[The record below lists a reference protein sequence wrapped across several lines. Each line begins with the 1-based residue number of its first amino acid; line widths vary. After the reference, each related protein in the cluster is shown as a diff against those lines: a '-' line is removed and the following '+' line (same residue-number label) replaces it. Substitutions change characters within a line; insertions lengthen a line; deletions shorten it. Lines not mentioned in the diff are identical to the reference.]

1 MQTIRRIA
9 GLVLAALSAVLLWQG
24 LEAVLLLLNRG
35 SPLGQ
40 AVDAVGVWR
49 MVAASLGIAGGLMA
63 AGAVRFGA
71 AAALI
76 GTVLFAALGAAF
88 ILFGADSSIW
98 MDEVLGAAGMVVLTA
113 VLLFVKRG

>member
-9 GLVLAALSAVLLWQG
+9 GLLLAALSAFLLWQG
-24 LEAVLLLLNRG
+24 LEAVIFLLNRG

-40 AVDAVGVWR
+40 AVDAIGAWR
-49 MVAASLGIAGGLMA
+49 MVAASLGIAGGLLA
-63 AGAVRFGA
+63 AGAIRFGGVT
-71 AAALI
+71 ALA
-76 GTVLFAALGAAF
+76 GTLLFAALGAAF

-98 MDEVLGAAGMVVLTA
+98 MDEVLGAAGMLVLTA